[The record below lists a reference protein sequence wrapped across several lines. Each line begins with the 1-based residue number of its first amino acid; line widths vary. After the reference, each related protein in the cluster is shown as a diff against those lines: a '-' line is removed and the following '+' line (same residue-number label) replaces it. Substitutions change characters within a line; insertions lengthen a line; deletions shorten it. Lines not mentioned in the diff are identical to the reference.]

1 MKKTLACSI
10 LLISL
15 FLGCK
20 KVDKPGSTEIK
31 KEKISGYIQ
40 KGPFLNGTQIS
51 MYELDSKLAQTGKV
65 FNVTITDN
73 KGSFEI
79 DNITLSSNFVYLS
92 ADGFYYNEIAG
103 AVSSAPL
110 KLTALSD
117 ITDISTINVNI
128 LTHLEKRRIEYLV
141 KQGKTFKEAKT
152 TAQKEILAIFGF
164 TQANMKPSES
174 LDISASGDDNA
185 ILLAISLILQG
196 NLSVG
201 ELSELLATISADIEP
216 DGVLNNEILLNSLR
230 ESAKA
235 LDLTQI
241 TNNLDNRFKSLNV
254 TASLPDFVK
263 YVNTY
268 LSYSAKKPDIISV
281 GPAYI
286 LDTSA
291 MIYASIN
298 PNSASTT
305 VTFEYGETT
314 NYSNSIVGKMSPLV
328 GLVEFSDSAIFS
340 KLTPITAYHFRVKA
354 ENEKGI
360 VYSDDNTLITMPS
373 LPVVST
379 LPDSNITYNG
389 VKASAIVRNKAGG
402 TISSRGFCWSTST
415 NPTINN
421 SQIQVGNGEGV
432 FQYILTG
439 LSAKTKYYIKA
450 YAVNELGIS
459 YGNEI
464 VFTTENIY
472 RPGNGMIDIDGHSY
486 KSVIIGNQEWSAE
499 NLNVSRYQ
507 NGDLIPLPFDSLS
520 AVGAA
525 CYYNNDSVTY
535 SKIYGKLYNWYA
547 VIDPRKLAP
556 KGWHIPSNQ
565 EWDTLLNFVR
575 IYNQDSASTT
585 KSLKS
590 TNGWLVNNGNNLTG
604 FNAVPSGKFQY
615 FNVTNEIRFG
625 GFGSDTEFWTT
636 TIYPFYQI
644 VMRTYLFGFDSN
656 TKDRGLSIRCIK
668 D

>member
-1 MKKTLACSI
+1 
-10 LLISL
+10 
-15 FLGCK
+15 
-20 KVDKPGSTEIK
+20 
-31 KEKISGYIQ
+31 
-40 KGPFLNGTQIS
+40 

-65 FNVTITDN
+65 FNVTISDN

-103 AVSSAPL
+103 AVSSASL

-174 LDISASGDDNA
+174 LDISAIGDDNA

-216 DGVLNNEILLNSLR
+216 DGVLNNDVLLNNLR
-230 ESAKA
+230 EIAKA

-241 TNNLDNRFKSLNV
+241 TTNLNDRFKSLNV
-254 TASLPDFVK
+254 TATLPDFAK
-263 YVNTY
+263 YITIF
-268 LSYSAKKPDIISV
+268 LSHSAQKPDIVSLSFWS
-281 GPAYI
+281 I

-291 MIYASIN
+291 MIIAYIN

-305 VTFEYGETT
+305 VTVEYGETI
-314 NYSNSIVGKMSPLV
+314 NYGTSNKGETSPLI
-328 GLVEFSDSAIFS
+328 GLVEVIEPLKFNNLRPNTS
-340 KLTPITAYHFRVKA
+340 YHYRVKA
-354 ENEKGI
+354 ENAKGI
-360 VYSDDNTLITMPS
+360 VYSADSTFITMPS
-373 LPVVST
+373 PPDITT
-379 LPDSNITYNG
+379 LSDSAISYNK
-389 VKASAIVRNKAGG
+389 VKAFAVVRNKIGG

-421 SQIQVGNGEGV
+421 SQIQVGNGEGE

-439 LSAKTKYYIKA
+439 LSAKTKYYLKA

-464 VFTTENIY
+464 VFITGTMSI
-472 RPGNGMIDIDGHSY
+472 PGSGMTDIDGNKYQST
-486 KSVIIGNQEWSAE
+486 ILGQQEWSSN

-507 NGDLIPLPFDSLS
+507 NGDLIPQITDSATWIS
-520 AVGAA
+520 MTTGAW
-525 CYYNNDSVTY
+525 CYLNNDPSMGV
-535 SKIYGKLYNWYA
+535 KYGKLYNWYA
-547 VIDPRKLAP
+547 VTDPRGLAP
-556 KGWHIPSNQ
+556 SGWHAPTDA
-565 EWDTLLNFVR
+565 EWTTLVNYLGGEAIAGGRMKEVGTSHWLTPNLGATNESGFTGLPGSFRANSGSRGVFVSPGEVG
-575 IYNQDSASTT
+575 YWWSTT
-585 KSLKS
+585 ERGDSQTITVSYLIKQNGS
-590 TNGWLVNNGNNLTG
+590 TGITAWY
-604 FNAVPSGKFQY
+604 K
-615 FNVTNEIRFG
+615 E
-625 GFGSDTEFWTT
+625 
-636 TIYPFYQI
+636 
-644 VMRTYLFGFDSN
+644 M
-656 TKDRGLSIRCIK
+656 GLSVRCIK